1 MKSNDFAAAPQ
12 VKLKGNAIEE
22 SQKRRHLPEW
32 RLFFSLRSF

>member
-22 SQKRRHLPEW
+22 SQKRRHLPE
-32 RLFFSLRSF
+32 